1 MKLTHAIMRMCVT
14 AFFIVSPSVAAAA
27 PGSLDT
33 SFGQSGFVLFPHA
46 AYAAADVKIQ
56 SDGRILISGDMPG
69 LAHAIGAFSVV
80 RLLPNGHSDSHFGSD
95 GLTAAQFNSG
105 VNDANSMAIQT
116 DGKIVAAGV
125 TDQDSPTHPRAM
137 AIARF
142 TPNGSLDPHFGS
154 NGTEQLI
161 VDGST
166 SSSAYVAMLLPN
178 GKVLIGGGAT
188 FPSGQIG
195 VVVRL
200 NPNGTVDMTFGD
212 AGVAKTGSAF
222 LVTGLGLQ
230 TDGKIVALC
239 GNTAIR
245 FLKNGAIDPQPAR
258 GRLFAQAHFGTA
270 MLTPVEKILEALG
283 VRDSQSGNDFDT
295 QAFRLFPDGTNDPSF
310 VSPLFDFLDS
320 QNDIYQNIPFGVAL
334 QGDGSV
340 VIAGSGQD
348 KNAIDEGALARF
360 VPTGALDQSF
370 GQNGVVA
377 SVLDGNDQFTAM
389 ALQPDGK
396 IVAAGLSFAN
406 NGDLVIARY
415 MSR

>member
-1 MKLTHAIMRMCVT
+1 MKLTHGIMRMCVT
-14 AFFIVSPSVAAAA
+14 ALLIVSPSVAAAA

-33 SFGQSGFVLFPHA
+33 SFGQGGFVLFPHA
-46 AYAAADVKIQ
+46 AYAAVDVKIQ
-56 SDGRILISGDMPG
+56 SNGRILVSGDMPG

-80 RLLPNGHSDSHFGSD
+80 RLLPNGHSDNHFGSN
-95 GLTAAQFNSG
+95 GLAAVQFNSG

-142 TPNGSLDPHFGS
+142 MPNGSLDSHFGS
-154 NGTEQLI
+154 NGAEQLI

-166 SSSAYVAMLLPN
+166 NSSAYVALLLPN
-178 GKVLIGGGAT
+178 GKILIGGGAT

-200 NPNGTVDMTFGD
+200 NPNGMVDTSFGD

-230 TDGKIVALC
+230 IDGKIVALC

-245 FLKNGAIDPQPAR
+245 LLKNGAVDPQRAR
-258 GRLFAQAHFGTA
+258 GRLVAQAHFGTA
-270 MLTPVEKILEALG
+270 MLTPVEKILEALT
-283 VRDSQSGNDFDT
+283 VRDSQSGNDYDT
-295 QAFRLFPDGTNDPSF
+295 QAIRLFPDGTNDPSF
-310 VSPLFDFLDS
+310 VSPIFDFLNS
-320 QNDIYQNIPFGVAL
+320 QDDIYQNIPFGIAL

-348 KNAIDEGALARF
+348 ENAVDEGALARL
-360 VPTGALDQSF
+360 VPTGALDLTF

-377 SVLDGNDQFTAM
+377 SALDGNDQYTAV
-389 ALQPDGK
+389 ALQPDGD

-415 MSR
+415 LSR